1 MENIFGDLLLLFL
14 VGVTAGYY
22 LGRFENSNNNESN

>member
-22 LGRFENSNNNESN
+22 LGRFENGSD